1 MRSKGNEYENKA
13 YEFLLSKGLKL
24 VERNYYCRSG
34 EIDLIMR
41 DKGTIVFVEVRFRS
55 SAVYGSATESI
66 SKRKQR
72 KLINTAHMFLQ
83 SRQLYTLKCRFDTI
97 SFDQTKDGIRVNWI
111 TSAFD
116 E

>member
-1 MRSKGNEYENKA
+1 MRSKGNIYENKA
-13 YEFLLSKGLKL
+13 YEFLLSKGLHL

-55 SAVYGSATESI
+55 SAAFGSALESI

-97 SFDQTKDGIRVNWI
+97 SFDQTDEGIHINWI
-111 TSAFD
+111 TCAFD